1 MVLSLTMTTQ
11 QAAGPMLLLFVL
23 LAATTAVAGTSPSSS
38 SSFSAGAIAVQ
49 YTVSNDTIGPVDQQY
64 NGTHKIVDCTSPGEC
79 ISAASSICSVNFTS
93 WCHAFAIEDLWGT
106 ARDDPFSLAT
116 NGDHSQQQ
124 QRQVALTALV
134 SIAAVLKGGFVC
146 RTKKNVLWSRGL
158 DRCCL
163 RWVGLASC
171 CSVLNMHTR
180 NSALFGM
187 HGRMHSFLLLL
198 ARPHRFRY

>member
-1 MVLSLTMTTQ
+1 MTMTTQ

-124 QRQVALTALV
+124 QRQVQFYSSSPEPALAGHPRWTYFTDGRGPPTPPQPPRPVEPSVQYCTTKQLVYNYTAEL
-134 SIAAVLKGGFVC
+134 AAGTCLLYTSPSP
-146 RTKKNVLWSRGL
+146 RDRG
-158 DRCCL
+158 
-163 RWVGLASC
+163 
-171 CSVLNMHTR
+171 
-180 NSALFGM
+180 
-187 HGRMHSFLLLL
+187 
-198 ARPHRFRY
+198 